1 MTSFFE
7 ILQSLLVIMKNT
19 LTFATENKKNHAMNN
34 KSILMPHLCQKIG
47 WCLLLLSVLVE
58 VIKALFVHNIDVAWY
73 FAKTT
78 PIGVLVSLFL
88 ISLSKE
94 KVEDEMISAYRL
106 KAIGITAYVFFILL
120 IILSLVLELKPNFIF
135 ANTDTTISA
144 FISELFLIILPFLL
158 SILYY
163 ILFRGLLWKSK
174 KQ

>member
-1 MTSFFE
+1 
-7 ILQSLLVIMKNT
+7 
-19 LTFATENKKNHAMNN
+19 MNRN
-34 KSILMPHLCQKIG
+34 KSILMPHTCQKIG
-47 WCLLLLSVLVE
+47 WYLLVLSLVLLIV
-58 VIKALFVHNIDVAWY
+58 KALFVHTIDVAWY

-78 PIGVLVSLFL
+78 HIGVLVSLFL

-144 FISELFLIILPFLL
+144 FISELFLIILPILL

-163 ILFRGLLWKSK
+163 SLFRGLLWKSK

>member
-1 MTSFFE
+1 
-7 ILQSLLVIMKNT
+7 
-19 LTFATENKKNHAMNN
+19 MNRN
-34 KSILMPHLCQKIG
+34 KSILMPHTCQKIG
-47 WCLLLLSVLVE
+47 WYLLVLSLVLLIV
-58 VIKALFVHNIDVAWY
+58 KALFVHTIDVAWY

-78 PIGVLVSLFL
+78 HIGVLVSLFL

-135 ANTDTTISA
+135 SNTDTTLSA
-144 FISELFLIILPFLL
+144 YICELFLIILPILL
-158 SILYY
+158 SVLYY
-163 ILFRGLLWKSK
+163 TLFRGLLWKSK

>member
-1 MTSFFE
+1 M
-7 ILQSLLVIMKNT
+7 LLD
-19 LTFATENKKNHAMNN
+19 F
-34 KSILMPHLCQKIG
+34 
-47 WCLLLLSVLVE
+47 LVE
-58 VIKALFVHNIDVAWY
+58 LAKALFVHNIDVAWY

-78 PIGVLVSLFL
+78 HIGVLVSLFL

-135 ANTDTTISA
+135 ANTDTTLSA
-144 FISELFLIILPFLL
+144 FICELFLIILPVLL
-158 SILYY
+158 SVLYY
-163 ILFRGLLWKSK
+163 TLFRGLLWKSK

>member
-1 MTSFFE
+1 
-7 ILQSLLVIMKNT
+7 
-19 LTFATENKKNHAMNN
+19 MNRN
-34 KSILMPHLCQKIG
+34 KSILMPHTCQKIG
-47 WCLLLLSVLVE
+47 WYLLVLSLVLLIV
-58 VIKALFVHNIDVAWY
+58 KALFVHTIDVAWY

-78 PIGVLVSLFL
+78 HIGVLVSLFL

-106 KAIGITAYVFFILL
+106 KAIGITAYVFYSLL

-144 FISELFLIILPFLL
+144 FICELFLIILPILL
-158 SILYY
+158 SVLYY
-163 ILFRGLLWKSK
+163 TLFRGLLWKSK